1 MPDRSISEGKF
12 FWKDER
18 DKMFIFFLLR
28 WKCLRTQK
36 SIYKTNTMSCIVFFL
51 TFLQG
56 CHLKLRYIFFY
67 MCMWFFLLFV
77 FCSFVGFFFPVKSD
91 LLCYH
96 YSCVLIATGYS
107 ATRAIAV
114 IYKPFFFP
122 VSELSYTGEEC
133 LCI

>member
-67 MCMWFFLLFV
+67 MCMWFFFVVWFLF
-77 FCSFVGFFFPVKSD
+77 FCVFFFFQLNQIYSVTIIHVA
-91 LLCYH
+91 LLP
-96 YSCVLIATGYS
+96 L
-107 ATRAIAV
+107 AIQLLEQLQSSTNL
-114 IYKPFFFP
+114 FFP
-122 VSELSYTGEEC
+122 RFRA
-133 LCI
+133 